1 MHKRKLQSIFVVTL
15 IVVIITASN
24 IFFSSKSKQ
33 INSVQEVA
41 ANNST
46 KNSSQNNKKLSNKE
60 LVSQF
65 KKDYKKLDIDY
76 TDRMVDYNPF
86 GSYFHYGSTINYK
99 NYPLIGIDNDGI
111 PKLKV
116 GNALCLDPVTFDQY
130 ALNIHDK
137 YLNTKDDSLKKK
149 FLYLADKLIE
159 MQSADGSLRYNF
171 TWKYYLQKE
180 PYKPGWVCGMAQGQ
194 ALSVWARAYYLTKD
208 TKYIKAGSKAINFL
222 IKPISEGGCM
232 DTLKDLKS
240 LSPSLRNNI
249 IFEEYISTPSSYT
262 LNGFMFTLLGLYD
275 WTQLNTSNQ
284 SKIVAKNYFQMGI
297 KTLKIILPYYDING
311 FSLYDL
317 SYITYKTLP
326 KSASNY
332 HAVHIQLLNAL
343 GKVTGEPELKEYETK
358 WISYIK

>member
-15 IVVIITASN
+15 AVVIITAFSV
-24 IFFSSKSKQ
+24 FFSSK
-33 INSVQEVA
+33 N
-41 ANNST
+41 T
-46 KNSSQNNKKLSNKE
+46 KINSSQESTASYKNNKKNSNKE
-60 LVSQF
+60 LAIQY
-65 KKDYKKLDIDY
+65 KKDYKKLGIDY

-99 NYPLIGIDNDGI
+99 DYPLIGIDSDGI

-116 GNALCLDPVTFDQY
+116 GNKLCLDPVTFEQY

-137 YLNTKDDSLKKK
+137 YLNTKDDSLKEK
-149 FLYLADKLIE
+149 FLSLADKLIE
-159 MQSADGSLRYNF
+159 MQSSDGSLRYNF
-171 TWKYYLQKE
+171 TWKYYLQKD
-180 PYKPGWVCGMAQGQ
+180 PYKPGWICGMAQGQ

-222 IKPISEGGCM
+222 IKPISQGGCM
-232 DTLKDLKS
+232 DTLKDLKP

-275 WTQLNTSNQ
+275 WTQLDTSNQ
-284 SKIVAKNYFQMGI
+284 SKVTAQNYLQMGI
-297 KTLKIILPYYDING
+297 KTLKIILPYYDIGG
-311 FSLYDL
+311 FSVYDL
-317 SYITYKTLP
+317 SYITYKRTP

-343 GKVTGEPELKEYETK
+343 SKVTGEPELKEYEKK
-358 WISYIK
+358 WTSDISNAK